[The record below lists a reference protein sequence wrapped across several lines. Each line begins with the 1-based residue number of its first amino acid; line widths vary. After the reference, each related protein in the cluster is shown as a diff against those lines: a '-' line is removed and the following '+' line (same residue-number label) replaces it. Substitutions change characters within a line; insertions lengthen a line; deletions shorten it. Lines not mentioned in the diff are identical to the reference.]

1 MAREICL
8 KQEYLKDEGYQ
19 DFKEWIETEGN
30 VYTGFAGESYY
41 VDPDD
46 KTNLKCFKFKGSKW
60 KNPYSSIPDVKMSL
74 LLYVKHLFRSDLIY
88 DINELKG
95 KNLGCFCHSPR
106 EEWSKPKCNNQILVD
121 LLNRYYDPIQK
132 MITEQ
137 KIIN

>member
-1 MAREICL
+1 
-8 KQEYLKDEGYQ
+8 
-19 DFKEWIETEGN
+19 
-30 VYTGFAGESYY
+30 
-41 VDPDD
+41 
-46 KTNLKCFKFKGSKW
+46 
-60 KNPYSSIPDVKMSL
+60 MSL

-106 EEWSKPKCNNQILVD
+106 EEWSKPKCNNQVLVD
-121 LLNRYYDPIQK
+121 LLIQK